1 MCINSWNRK
10 NNLNARKNSSLSSLN
25 FTEFVE
31 FFVLTI
37 RLFFEHCLCWGKDNS
52 SNRTS
57 IAKALCNIWKLFKVD
72 TKVPK
77 TTLLDIGSV
86 EFEDIAY
93 IFQVFLLLALKSF
106 FADLEFKYV
115 TWSLAYLESNR
126 APTMKLFSQRSS
138 TLDVRLGSKYSS
150 VM

>member
-37 RLFFEHCLCWGKDNS
+37 RFFFEHCLCWGKDNS

-72 TKVPK
+72 TKVPR

-86 EFEDIAY
+86 EFEHIAL
-93 IFQVFLLLALKSF
+93 VFLLLALKNF
-106 FADLEFKYV
+106 FADLEFKYI
-115 TWSLAYLESNR
+115 TWSLAYLEPSR
-126 APTMKLFSQRSS
+126 TTTVKLFSQKSS
-138 TLDVRLGSKYSS
+138 TLDVRLGSKYAS

>member
-10 NNLNARKNSSLSSLN
+10 NNLNARKNSSLSCLN

-37 RLFFEHCLCWGKDNS
+37 RFFFEHCLCWGKDNS

-72 TKVPK
+72 TKVPR

-86 EFEDIAY
+86 EFEHIAL
-93 IFQVFLLLALKSF
+93 VFLLLALKNF
-106 FADLEFKYV
+106 FADLEFKYI
-115 TWSLAYLESNR
+115 TWSLAYLEPSR
-126 APTMKLFSQRSS
+126 TTTVKLFSQKSS
-138 TLDVRLGSKYSS
+138 TLDVRLGSKYAS